1 VDAVGVIGLGL
12 MGGALADRFR
22 AGGLRVVGYDPRP
35 EAGAGLVALG
45 GELLPS
51 VRDVFA
57 AVRVV
62 VLSLPDSSVVADVMA
77 EAGELRRGALVIDTT
92 TGDPE
97 ATARL
102 GTELA
107 VEGCDYVDATLTGS
121 SREARAGTLVV
132 TAGGTADAVR
142 RAEPLFRLFAK
153 EWHHVGP
160 WGSGART
167 KLVVNLVLGLNRA
180 VLAEGL
186 AFARRCGL
194 DPAAVLE
201 VLRGGGAYSRVMDTK
216 GRKML
221 DADFA
226 PDARLA
232 QHWKDVRLIL
242 AEARRAGAMTPL
254 SELHERVLAELVAR
268 GDGDLDN
275 SSVIRAFEAKASGAA

>member
-1 VDAVGVIGLGL
+1 MDAVGLIGLGL
-12 MGGALADRFR
+12 MGGALAERFR

-35 EAGAGLVALG
+35 EAAAGLVALG
-45 GELLPS
+45 GESQSS
-51 VRDVFA
+51 VPDVFA
-57 AVRVV
+57 AVPVV
-62 VLSLPDSSVVADVMA
+62 VLSLPDSSVVAGVMA
-77 EAGELRRGALVIDTT
+77 EAKEVRRGALVLDTT

-97 ATARL
+97 ATERL
-102 GTELA
+102 GAELA
-107 VEGCDYVDATLTGS
+107 ADGCEYVDATLTGS

-160 WGSGART
+160 CGSGSRT

-186 AFARRCGL
+186 AFAQRCGL
-194 DPAAVLE
+194 DPAAVLT
-201 VLRGGGAYSRVMDTK
+201 VLRSGGAYSRVMDTK
-216 GRKML
+216 GRRML
-221 DADFA
+221 ESDFT

-254 SELHERVLAELVAR
+254 SELHERLLADLVDR
-268 GDGDLDN
+268 GGGDLDN
-275 SSVIRAFEAKASGAA
+275 SSVIRAFEREGG